1 MDFLLAHSSVIIFFA
16 GAVAFLMAWGI
27 GANDVSNAM
36 GTSVG
41 TKTLTVRNAIIIAI
55 IFEFLGSYFAGGE
68 VVSTIKDRVIDSS
81 ANIAAVDMI
90 LACQGRVVMTGMGK
104 SGIIAHKI
112 SATLAST
119 GTPSFY
125 LHPAEGFHGDLGMV
139 TADDVVIAMS
149 NSGETGEVLNILP
162 SLRRIGAKL
171 IAMVGNP
178 DSTLAKNADV
188 VLNVGVKKEACPL
201 GLAPT
206 SSTTAALAFGDAL
219 AMALMGKHQFTSK
232 QFAMFHPGG
241 SLGRKLL
248 LTVGDI
254 MHGGSENPVVRG
266 SATVTEAL
274 FIITDKGLG
283 AVSVVDEN
291 GIMIGL
297 LTDGDIRRGLS
308 QGVGFLQRPVT
319 ELMTKEPKYITKE
332 KLAAQALHIMEKH
345 KPKPITVLPV
355 IDEGRHVIGLLHM
368 TDLVRQGVM

>member
-1 MDFLLAHSSVIIFFA
+1 MNEMETDAQKVLQLEAE
-16 GAVAFLMAWGI
+16 
-27 GANDVSNAM
+27 
-36 GTSVG
+36 
-41 TKTLTVRNAIIIAI
+41 AILDLIP
-55 IFEFLGSYFAGGE
+55 
-68 VVSTIKDRVIDSS
+68 RIDEHFD
-81 ANIAAVDMI
+81 AAVEMI

-125 LHPAEGFHGDLGMV
+125 LHPAEGIHGDLGMV

-171 IAMVGNP
+171 IAMVGNAE
-178 DSTLAKNADV
+178 STLAKNSDV
-188 VLNVGVKKEACPL
+188 VLDVGVKKEACPL

-219 AMALMGKHQFTSK
+219 AMALMGKHHFTSK
-232 QFAMFHPGG
+232 QFAVFHPGG

-254 MHGGSENPVVRG
+254 MHSGSENPVVKG
-266 SATVTEAL
+266 TATVTEAL

-283 AVSVVDEN
+283 AVSVVDDN
-291 GIMIGL
+291 NIMIGL

-308 QGVGFLQRPVT
+308 KGVDFLKRPVT
-319 ELMTKEPKYITKE
+319 ELMTKSPKFITKE
-332 KLAAQALHIMEKH
+332 KLAAQALHIMESNT
-345 KPKPITVLPV
+345 PKPITVLPV
-355 IDEGRHVIGLLHM
+355 LDEERHVIGLLHM
-368 TDLVRQGVM
+368 TDLVRQGVV

>member
-1 MDFLLAHSSVIIFFA
+1 MNELETDAQKVLQMEAE
-16 GAVAFLMAWGI
+16 
-27 GANDVSNAM
+27 
-36 GTSVG
+36 
-41 TKTLTVRNAIIIAI
+41 AILDLIP
-55 IFEFLGSYFAGGE
+55 
-68 VVSTIKDRVIDSS
+68 RIDEHFD
-81 ANIAAVDMI
+81 AAVEMI
-90 LACQGRVVMTGMGK
+90 LACEGRVIMTGMGK

-125 LHPAEGFHGDLGMV
+125 LHPAEGIHGDLGMV
-139 TADDVVIAMS
+139 TGADVIIAMS

-171 IAMVGNP
+171 IAMVGNV

-219 AMALMGKHQFTSK
+219 AMALMGRHHFTSK
-232 QFAMFHPGG
+232 QFAVFHPGG
-241 SLGRKLL
+241 SLGRQPL
-248 LTVGDI
+248 LTAGDV
-254 MHGGSENPVVRG
+254 MHGGSENPVVHG

-274 FIITDKGLG
+274 FVITDKGLG

-291 GIMIGL
+291 ETMIGL

-308 QGVGFLQRPVT
+308 KGVDFLQRPVT

-332 KLAAQALHIMEKH
+332 MLAAQALHIMESH
-345 KPKPITVLPV
+345 RPKPITVLPV
-355 IDEGRHVIGLLHM
+355 IDEERHVIGLLHM
-368 TDLVRQGVM
+368 TDLVRQGVV

>member
-1 MDFLLAHSSVIIFFA
+1 MNELETDAQKVLQMEAE
-16 GAVAFLMAWGI
+16 
-27 GANDVSNAM
+27 
-36 GTSVG
+36 
-41 TKTLTVRNAIIIAI
+41 AILDLIP
-55 IFEFLGSYFAGGE
+55 
-68 VVSTIKDRVIDSS
+68 RIDEHFD
-81 ANIAAVDMI
+81 AAVEMI
-90 LACQGRVVMTGMGK
+90 LACEGRVIMTGMGK

-125 LHPAEGFHGDLGMV
+125 LHPAEGIHGDLGMV
-139 TADDVVIAMS
+139 TGADVIIAMS

-171 IAMVGNP
+171 IAMVGNV

-219 AMALMGKHQFTSK
+219 AMALMGRHHFTSK
-232 QFAMFHPGG
+232 QFAVFHPGG
-241 SLGRKLL
+241 SLGRQLL
-248 LTVGDI
+248 LTAGDV
-254 MHGGSENPVVRG
+254 MHGGSENPVVHG

-274 FIITDKGLG
+274 FVITDKGLG

-291 GIMIGL
+291 ETMIGL

-308 QGVGFLQRPVT
+308 KGVDFLQRPVT

-332 KLAAQALHIMEKH
+332 MLAAQALHIMESH
-345 KPKPITVLPV
+345 RPKPITVLPV
-355 IDEGRHVIGLLHM
+355 IDEERHVIGLLHM
-368 TDLVRQGVM
+368 TDLVRQGVV